1 MTNHTYSYFQE
12 LIDLTGEILTKMT
25 RVREIIE
32 EGDIHLQ
39 PLDRP
44 AEHLYKEVL
53 NFKYKVHEVSIN
65 GKDLS

>member
-1 MTNHTYSYFQE
+1 MTHHTYSYFQE

-25 RVREIIE
+25 RAREIIE

-39 PLDRP
+39 PLDIP
-44 AEHLYKEVL
+44 AEYLYKEVL